1 MDNASICMCVCW
13 DGVVGGGSIW
23 GDITASQSV
32 NYELV
37 YKLLIES
44 RRS

>member
-1 MDNASICMCVCW
+1 MYVCMFGMGW
-13 DGVVGGGSIW
+13 WWGEYM